1 MDKALKEELAAE
13 EPSVIITRSPC
24 VMLKEV
30 PKAPPLKVDLEKCNG
45 CSLCMRIGCP
55 ALSLRGD
62 HVEIDNTQCIGCQ
75 VCMQMCHRDAL
86 IV

>member
-1 MDKALKEELAAE
+1 
-13 EPSVIITRSPC
+13 
-24 VMLKEV
+24 
-30 PKAPPLKVDLEKCNG
+30 
-45 CSLCMRIGCP
+45 MRIGCP